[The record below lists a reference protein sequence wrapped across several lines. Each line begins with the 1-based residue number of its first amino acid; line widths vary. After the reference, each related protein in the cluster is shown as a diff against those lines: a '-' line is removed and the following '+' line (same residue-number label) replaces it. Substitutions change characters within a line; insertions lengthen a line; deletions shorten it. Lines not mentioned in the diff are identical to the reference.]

1 MALPEGWT
9 EGKADDGRVY
19 YQHATVGTTWTRPL
33 FLPPDWT
40 AELDAVR
47 ILVSAGRASSCCSA
61 SSWADARGRGC
72 FQGSGNLYYKNAATG
87 ATSWEA
93 PPGAT
98 TEPAAAA
105 PPPPMPTDSGP
116 PSPISR
122 TWRLH

>member
-47 ILVSAGRASSCCSA
+47 IAKSLRVGLSCFC
-61 SSWADARGRGC
+61 C
-72 FQGSGNLYYKNAATG
+72 
-87 ATSWEA
+87 
-93 PPGAT
+93 
-98 TEPAAAA
+98 
-105 PPPPMPTDSGP
+105 
-116 PSPISR
+116 
-122 TWRLH
+122 